1 MFVMSGQ
8 CEAFGGKLPEVGT
21 RLTYTVA
28 SDPKT
33 GKPRAQGVQP
43 EIAKF
48 GGDSEEIVREEM
60 LWENKIL
67 EEMIGDVEM
76 QFLRGDD
83 AETPTTPALPWLHRP
98 RPPSCPPP
106 SELLPARTS
115 TPAATHHMVAASMEP
130 SLEWSLPR
138 LRRQKIVRHHHHQ
151 HSPWE
156 LHQHHHHHNWQSRT
170 VPMSRAMARAR
181 KGAHAGARARTRCAK
196 AKARRTT

>member
-60 LWENKIL
+60 LWEKDVIL
-67 EEMIGDVEM
+67 S
-76 QFLRGDD
+76 
-83 AETPTTPALPWLHRP
+83 T
-98 RPPSCPPP
+98 SC
-106 SELLPARTS
+106 SWRD
-115 TPAATHHMVAASMEP
+115 M
-130 SLEWSLPR
+130 SLPKQMYACIFI
-138 LRRQKIVRHHHHQ
+138 L
-151 HSPWE
+151 
-156 LHQHHHHHNWQSRT
+156 T
-170 VPMSRAMARAR
+170 CMYMCARAHVCIVAWLLCIGLCVCVR
-181 KGAHAGARARTRCAK
+181 VYI
-196 AKARRTT
+196 